1 MSPKKHHQT
10 ASLWPTTTITTSRYH
25 STTSKSTNYNC
36 TLTTLVR
43 SLTTLRN
50 SFYTPHH
57 FPKFLFGFMTV
68 SGVAGYYCMEY
79 WYEKSVGERNEIYS
93 AAYHQQHGG
102 GGGGVMK
109 RQRTVR
115 DGHYE
120 GRKKLFFDGVMEW
133 LSPYQQRML
142 PQQQQQQ
149 QDGSNSGQEQEGRLT
164 TLANRLTTA
173 APNHQPMS
181 LQRQVTKFW

>member
-1 MSPKKHHQT
+1 
-10 ASLWPTTTITTSRYH
+10 
-25 STTSKSTNYNC
+25 
-36 TLTTLVR
+36 
-43 SLTTLRN
+43 
-50 SFYTPHH
+50 
-57 FPKFLFGFMTV
+57 
-68 SGVAGYYCMEY
+68 MEY

-93 AAYHQQHGG
+93 AAYHQHNG

-120 GRKKLFFDGVMEW
+120 GRRKLFIDGVTEW
-133 LSPYQQRML
+133 LSPYQQMML
-142 PQQQQQQ
+142 QQHQQQQG
-149 QDGSNSGQEQEGRLT
+149 GSNSGQEEEGRLT

-173 APNHQPMS
+173 APNHQSMS

>member
-1 MSPKKHHQT
+1 
-10 ASLWPTTTITTSRYH
+10 
-25 STTSKSTNYNC
+25 
-36 TLTTLVR
+36 
-43 SLTTLRN
+43 
-50 SFYTPHH
+50 
-57 FPKFLFGFMTV
+57 MTV

-93 AAYHQQHGG
+93 AAYHQHGG
-102 GGGGVMK
+102 SGGGVMK

-133 LSPYQQRML
+133 LSPYQQMML
-142 PQQQQQQ
+142 QQQQQG
-149 QDGSNSGQEQEGRLT
+149 GSNTGHEEEGRLT
-164 TLANRLTTA
+164 TLANRLTNA
-173 APNHQPMS
+173 APNHQSMS

>member
-1 MSPKKHHQT
+1 MSPKKQHQT
-10 ASLWPTTTITTSRYH
+10 ANLWPTTTSSSHYH
-25 STTSKSTNYNC
+25 STSSNNC

-43 SLTTLRN
+43 TLTTLRN

-57 FPKFLFGFMTV
+57 FPKFLFGFMTF

-93 AAYHQQHGG
+93 AAYHQHGA
-102 GGGGVMK
+102 GGGVK

-120 GRKKLFFDGVMEW
+120 GRKKLFFDGVTEW

-142 PQQQQQQ
+142 QQQQG
-149 QDGSNSGQEQEGRLT
+149 GSNSGQEEEGRLT

-173 APNHQPMS
+173 APNHQSMS